1 MIGCKFLL
9 VFDSPFTSGSNENNS
24 GSRDALPGAK
34 FLEIQIIMI
43 LNTFLALGDVSDED
57 FLLIFIETIEEKQW
71 IFMLQC
77 WWNDAWW

>member
-24 GSRDALPGAK
+24 GSIDALPGAK

>member
-24 GSRDALPGAK
+24 GSIDALPGAK

-57 FLLIFIETIEEKQW
+57 FLLIFIENIEEKQW